1 MGALIS
7 LPHYS
12 KNEPKNEIY
21 PGPFKKLEELA
32 EQIGY
37 KLRYEQGHFQAGYCR
52 VESRKLIIINKF
64 FDLEGRINCFWIY
77 YPGFQSIRVSWMKIS
92 FIIIRK

>member
-1 MGALIS
+1 MKYTRGL
-7 LPHYS
+7 L
-12 KNEPKNEIY
+12 
-21 PGPFKKLEELA
+21 KKLEELA

-64 FDLEGRINCFWIY
+64 FDLEGRINCFLELL
-77 YPGFQSIRVSWMKIS
+77 PGIPVDQSMLDEDIVHNYQKIMDLRVREEAIAS
-92 FIIIRK
+92 

>member
-1 MGALIS
+1 MKYTRGLV
-7 LPHYS
+7 
-12 KNEPKNEIY
+12 
-21 PGPFKKLEELA
+21 KKLEELA

-64 FDLEGRINCFWIY
+64 FDLEGRINCFLELL
-77 YPGFQSIRVSWMKIS
+77 PGIPVDQSMLDEDIVHNYQKIMDLRVREEAIAS
-92 FIIIRK
+92 

>member
-1 MGALIS
+1 MKYTRGL
-7 LPHYS
+7 L
-12 KNEPKNEIY
+12 
-21 PGPFKKLEELA
+21 KKLEELA

-64 FDLEGRINCFWIY
+64 FDLEGRINCFLELL
-77 YPGFQSIRVSWMKIS
+77 PGIPVDQSILDEDIVQNYQKIMDLRVREEAIAS
-92 FIIIRK
+92 

>member
-1 MGALIS
+1 MKYTRGL
-7 LPHYS
+7 L
-12 KNEPKNEIY
+12 
-21 PGPFKKLEELA
+21 KKLEELA

-64 FDLEGRINCFWIY
+64 FDLEGRINCFLDLL
-77 YPGFQSIRVSWMKIS
+77 PGIPVDQSILDEDIVHNYQKIMDLRVREEAIAS
-92 FIIIRK
+92 